1 MKENTNEIET
11 ASENEREQVA
21 IDFEKF
27 VTSTVEKVGYAGA
40 TGALEGVI
48 YTLIREIPGVA
59 EYIQARLEHK

>member
-1 MKENTNEIET
+1 MIEQHNEPET
-11 ASENEREQVA
+11 TSENEREQVA

-40 TGALEGVI
+40 TGVLEGVI
-48 YTLIREIPGVA
+48 YTLIRVIPGVA